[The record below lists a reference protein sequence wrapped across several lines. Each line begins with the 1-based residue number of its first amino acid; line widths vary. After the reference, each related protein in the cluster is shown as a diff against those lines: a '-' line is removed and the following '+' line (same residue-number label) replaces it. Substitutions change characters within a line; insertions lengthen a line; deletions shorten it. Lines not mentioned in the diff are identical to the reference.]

1 MKWIVKIDGKKDQRI
16 VILFEPQSDEL
27 VFIGQYR
34 AVSNSL
40 EWFDFSEERC
50 SIDID
55 LETIQNMLLSTY
67 EKMKIKIE
75 VYNNIAEGFS
85 IIKTIEIQEI
95 NNI

>member
-27 VFIGQYR
+27 IFTGQYR
-34 AVSNSL
+34 AVNSSL
-40 EWFDFSEERC
+40 EWFNFSEKRC
-50 SIDID
+50 SINID
-55 LETIQNMLLSTY
+55 LEIIQNMLLDTY
-67 EKMKIKIE
+67 EMMKIRIE
-75 VYNNIAEGFS
+75 AYNNIAEGFS

>member
-1 MKWIVKIDGKKDQRI
+1 MKWIVKIDGKKDLRI
-16 VILFEPQSDEL
+16 VIKFVPQSDEL

-67 EKMKIKIE
+67 EKMKIRIE
-75 VYNNIAEGFS
+75 AYNNIAEGFTV
-85 IIKTIEIQEI
+85 IKTIEIQEI